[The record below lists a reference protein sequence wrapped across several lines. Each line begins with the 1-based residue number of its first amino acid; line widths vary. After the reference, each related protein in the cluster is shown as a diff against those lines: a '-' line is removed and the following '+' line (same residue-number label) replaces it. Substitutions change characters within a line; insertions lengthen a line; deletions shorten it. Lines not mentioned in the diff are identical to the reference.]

1 MKNKEDFIGY
11 VKEFSEVHDLFKKSD
26 KIIIAVSGGVDS
38 MVLWDVVHQLGIKY
52 LVAHCNFQ
60 LRGKE
65 SEDDELFILEK
76 ATAYNVSVFS
86 KKFNTERYS
95 EENNVSIQVAARDLR
110 YKWFNELL
118 DMHQANSIATAHHL
132 NDSIET
138 FFLNLLRGT
147 GLQGLTGI
155 PVKNDKIIRP
165 LLFADRK
172 SIVQYALSKNL
183 EWREDSSN
191 EKDNYQRNFIRHH
204 IIPKFIELN
213 PSFEKTM
220 EGNISRLRESNRMYK
235 QAVQRMKTE
244 MLHYDEHSGCF
255 RISML
260 ELAGRQLS
268 PELFYE
274 IIKEFDFNISQAEN
288 MLNACF
294 SEPGKFFYSES
305 HQALIDRLDILIK
318 PFSKSTES
326 TILIN
331 EEDIKNNSI
340 QGLTFKLTHKKELCE
355 EMDPKLA
362 YLDFDKLQYPITFR
376 PWKNGD
382 KFQPLGMKGKKKLS
396 DFLTDIK
403 LTRIEKEAVMVLEC
417 QGEIIW
423 VVGCRIGNTCKIT
436 DKTKNVLIIKYG

>member
-1 MKNKEDFIGY
+1 MKSKEEFIES
-11 VKEFSEVHDLFKKSD
+11 VHDFSEAHDLIDKSHT
-26 KIIIAVSGGVDS
+26 IILAVSGGVDS
-38 MVLWDVVHQLGIKY
+38 MVLWDVVHQLGLKY
-52 LVAHCNFQ
+52 RVAHCNFQ

-65 SEDDELFILEK
+65 SEEDELFILEK
-76 ATAYNVSVFS
+76 AKGYNVPVFS
-86 KKFNTERYS
+86 KKFKTLQYS
-95 EENNVSIQVAARDLR
+95 EDNNVSIQVAARELR
-110 YKWFNELL
+110 YKWFYELL
-118 DMHQANSIATAHHL
+118 EMHQASSIATAHHL

-172 SIVQYALSKNL
+172 SIVQYALSQNL

-191 EKDNYQRNFIRHH
+191 EKDYYQRNYIRHH
-204 IIPKFIELN
+204 IVPKFIELN

-220 EGNISRLRESNRMYK
+220 EVNISRLRESNKMYK

-268 PELFYE
+268 PELFFE
-274 IIKEFDFNISQAEN
+274 IIKEFDFNITQAEN

-318 PFSKSTES
+318 PLSKSTEA

-331 EEDIKNNSI
+331 KEDIENNAI
-340 QGLTFKLTHKKELCE
+340 QGLNFTLTLNKELSE
-355 EMDPKLA
+355 ELDPSLA
-362 YLDFDKLQYPITFR
+362 YLDFDKLKYPITFR

-396 DFLTDIK
+396 DFLTDLK
-403 LTRIEKEAVMVLEC
+403 LSRIEKEAVMVLES

-423 VVGCRIGNTCKIT
+423 VAGYRIGNPFKISET
-436 DKTKNVLIIKYG
+436 TKNVLIVKYG